1 MGQKEKLINLTEGSV
16 AKGLWEFTLPLM
28 LGQLLQQLYNVA
40 DAWVIGNYADNASF
54 AAVSA
59 GGSLTFLVVGFFN
72 GISIGGGVVI
82 SRYFG
87 AQDHSNVSK
96 AIHTNV
102 LFGLIASILATVLTV
117 WLTPQMLKKQ
127 FAICNRWIIGFSLAE
142 VCFYTVAFE
151 SSITE
156 ALCYFIYF
164 I

>member
-1 MGQKEKLINLTEGSV
+1 MGKTKEKTVNLTEGSV
-16 AKGLWEFTLPLM
+16 AGGLWAFTLPLM

-87 AQDHSNVSK
+87 AEDHQNVSK

-102 LFGLIASILATVLTV
+102 LFGGGSQYSGYDCHGDLHTGDSGMDADPGECTALFYYI
-117 WLTPQMLKKQ
+117 
-127 FAICNRWIIGFSLAE
+127 FSHLF
-142 VCFYTVAFE
+142 CRDLYDH
-151 SSITE
+151 
-156 ALCYFIYF
+156 FI
-164 I
+164 

>member
-1 MGQKEKLINLTEGSV
+1 MDKTKEKAVNLTEGSV
-16 AKGLWEFTLPLM
+16 AKGLWAFTLPLM

-72 GISIGGGVVI
+72 GVSIGGGVVI

-87 AQDHSNVSK
+87 AEDHQNVSK

-102 LFGLIASILATVLTV
+102 LFGVAASILVTILTVLF
-117 WLTPQMLKKQ
+117 TPTILVCIAL
-127 FAICNRWIIGFSLAE
+127 FCYIFSHLF
-142 VCFYTVAFE
+142 CRDLYD
-151 SSITE
+151 
-156 ALCYFIYF
+156 YFI
-164 I
+164 